1 MAGNMPSFPELCPTI
16 GNGETKRNEAGNEQK
31 TKRHFLCKIGNGP
44 EMRNGNEAPF
54 FALVVS
60 SFWVRCRTAW
70 LQHVE

>member
-54 FALVVS
+54 
-60 SFWVRCRTAW
+60 
-70 LQHVE
+70 